1 MSDIVYWLFSTSL
14 QVIATFVGLLAA
26 GFFFIH
32 GKIDDIVK
40 KDETLQEIYVDISR
54 RYYRRFKTLFIL
66 TACSIILGLIV
77 IYFNPYS
84 HNWPIRL
91 FEILVAMLNVFTIIW
106 AGNFFI
112 FMIDPDIV
120 SHTAQKLVK
129 ENRDL
134 FKSEETRNIS
144 KSIFIEKFSALEK
157 ILRTVALRAK
167 IGTEGQAYIPL
178 VEVIKELYEKG
189 IITREQL
196 SELNQLSKA
205 RNISTHGSINFIE
218 GELGTFADKLNKE
231 LEVINEQKNSNTAAD
246 AKQ

>member
-1 MSDIVYWLFSTSL
+1 MSDNIYWLFSTSL

-91 FEILVAMLNVFTIIW
+91 FEVLVALLNVFTIIW

-120 SHTAQKLVK
+120 THTAQKLVT

-134 FKSEETRNIS
+134 FKTEEAQNIS
-144 KSIFIEKFSALEK
+144 KSKFIEKFTALEK
-157 ILRTVALRAK
+157 ILRALALNAK
-167 IGTEGQAYIPL
+167 IGSAGHAYIPL

-189 IITREQL
+189 IITSEQL
-196 SELNQLSKA
+196 TELNQLSRA
-205 RNISTHGSINFIE
+205 RNISAHGSINFIE
-218 GELGTFADKLNKE
+218 GELGNFADKLNKE
-231 LEVINEQKNSNTAAD
+231 LHVINERENSNEAV
-246 AKQ
+246 